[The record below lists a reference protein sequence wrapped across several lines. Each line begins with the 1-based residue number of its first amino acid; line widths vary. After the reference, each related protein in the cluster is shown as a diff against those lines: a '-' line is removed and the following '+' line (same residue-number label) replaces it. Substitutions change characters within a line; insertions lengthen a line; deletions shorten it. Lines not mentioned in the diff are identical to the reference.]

1 MRNDFTSFIERA
13 FYELNP
19 QTEFIPGAY
28 IELLAA
34 LLEQVRRG
42 ECKRLI
48 INIPPRT
55 LKSHAASVAFPAWL
69 LGHDPSKQILCASY
83 GQDLADKL
91 MRLAKQSIKFE
102 NGRVFLPSQAPWLE
116 EYIREITGFPGAKH
130 DDRVDSTSQALKN
143 LKEKAK
149 SVAFFERLSYLASL
163 FRRHDDY

>member
-1 MRNDFTSFIERA
+1 MNFTQAEFQTILRNDFSSFIERA

-34 LLEQVRRG
+34 KLEQVRHG
-42 ECKRLI
+42 NCKRLI

-83 GQDLADKL
+83 GQDLAD
-91 MRLAKQSIKFE
+91 
-102 NGRVFLPSQAPWLE
+102 
-116 EYIREITGFPGAKH
+116 
-130 DDRVDSTSQALKN
+130 
-143 LKEKAK
+143 
-149 SVAFFERLSYLASL
+149 
-163 FRRHDDY
+163 